1 MSQLLD
7 LALRMDEWMD
17 GRTEP
22 NPQDTS
28 TSAEVQQFII
38 TIIIAMGSRFSGLL
52 FRNIQIIF
60 RALIKFSE
68 IPKVYVIKVYNKKEY
83 VIKKFKFQRR
93 LSRVLPAGLLQK
105 VSVISFSADSV
116 NNLTDDIG
124 PSIESVEDCRIT
136 MKKAFNINFTLKC
149 LLEIFPTKPLFLAVS
164 CVQTKWW

>member
-22 NPQDTS
+22 NPWDTS

-83 VIKKFKFQRR
+83 VTKKIQISKKTFEGPTCRVATKSACHFLLCGQRKQ
-93 LSRVLPAGLLQK
+93 SH
-105 VSVISFSADSV
+105 
-116 NNLTDDIG
+116 
-124 PSIESVEDCRIT
+124 
-136 MKKAFNINFTLKC
+136 
-149 LLEIFPTKPLFLAVS
+149 
-164 CVQTKWW
+164 